1 MSAIHNV
8 PSQYSIVVI
17 CYWILLVGGFVAPVA
32 SHEKIRPWAIEAPS
46 PHEVAQQAS
55 STATVATVQVVQLSE
70 QHPSKA
76 AELNFQGQFYH
87 DAETIPITEVSTHR
101 LFSFF
106 QNPVNRNLVL
116 KGGGN
121 PTEYIP
127 ATQDICET
135 WGAQSRIVKSAP
147 PTIAAKDDDDDT
159 TSVLAIYSTVP
170 LLPGLSIRAVS
181 YTGCKLLAHPQTSLP
196 MYEFTLIYETY
207 SAVGTKPMV
216 WIYNQLTGG
225 GAGVGGNT
233 QQHRA
238 VEEEAPS
245 TCHTHALSRITMEP
259 DAESGMFRLC
269 YFGMVQVSCSIPRRL
284 LKILPFSQRKIEA
297 KVSKAIVK
305 QLKREGL
312 QSIEKFRTALE
323 IWAKR

>member
-1 MSAIHNV
+1 MTVIRNV
-8 PSQYSIVVI
+8 PSQYSIFVMY
-17 CYWILLVGGFVAPVA
+17 YWILLVGGFVAPVA
-32 SHEKIRPWAIEAPS
+32 SHEKIRPLAREAPS
-46 PHEVAQQAS
+46 PHGVVQQAS

-70 QHPSKA
+70 HHPSKA

-106 QNPVNRNLVL
+106 QDPVNRNLVL

-121 PTEYIP
+121 PTEHIP
-127 ATQDICET
+127 ATHDICET

-147 PTIAAKDDDDDT
+147 PTIAARDDDDDT

-207 SAVGTKPMV
+207 SAIGTKPMV

-225 GAGVGGNT
+225 AGNT

-269 YFGMVQVSCSIPRRL
+269 YFGMVRVSCSIPRRL

-312 QSIEKFRTALE
+312 QSIEKFRAALE